1 MRRTLLQQV
10 HYQARAVPAQQYS
23 YGSKVRLGED
33 TDFLRFLKAMADRNV
48 YYDPGIKLEGA
59 STVSPRVKRRSQ
71 FRIKS
76 ADLSML
82 YARME
87 NSLLF

>member
-1 MRRTLLQQV
+1 M
-10 HYQARAVPAQQYS
+10 
-23 YGSKVRLGED
+23 RLGED
-33 TDFLRFLKAMADRNV
+33 TDFLRFLKAMADRKV

-59 STVSPRVKRRSQ
+59 STVIPRVKRRSQ

-76 ADLSML
+76 AISML

-87 NSLLF
+87 NSLLV